1 MVPPYVSVWH
11 PDKVSSSPSSA
22 PLGPTDWV
30 GAALVAVAE
39 GGITNISVERLA
51 RSLGATKGSF
61 YWHFKDRPALV
72 AATLDAWAGQT
83 EAIIARVET
92 LDDARARLD
101 HLFASVLETGSG
113 GRVELALLADADDPV
128 VAAAIDEVMARRLG
142 FLQLL
147 FEQLGKDE
155 PADRALLA
163 YTCFVGLLQLRRA
176 APETV
181 PSGDRLLAFVE
192 HLTERLLR

>member
-1 MVPPYVSVWH
+1 M
-11 PDKVSSSPSSA
+11 SSPTSA
-22 PLGPTDWV
+22 PLGPPDWV
-30 GAALVAVAE
+30 RAALVAIAE
-39 GGITNISVERLA
+39 GGVANVSVERLA

-83 EAIIARVET
+83 EAIIARVEEVKET
-92 LDDARARLD
+92 RGRFDR
-101 HLFASVLETGSG
+101 LFASVFEQGAG

-128 VAAAIDEVMARRLG
+128 VAAAIDRVMARRLG
-142 FLQLL
+142 FLEQL
-147 FEQLGKDE
+147 FEQLGKDD

-163 YTCFVGLLQLRRA
+163 YTCFLGLLQLRRA

-181 PSGDRLLAFVE
+181 PAGDRLHVFVE
-192 HLTERLLR
+192 HLTERLLG

>member
-1 MVPPYVSVWH
+1 MVPPYPCVWH
-11 PDKVSSSPSSA
+11 PGKVSSPPSSA
-22 PLGPTDWV
+22 PLGTKDWV
-30 GAALVAVAE
+30 RAALVAVAD
-39 GGITNISVERLA
+39 GGIANISVERLA

-83 EAIIARVET
+83 EAVIARVEVR
-92 LDDARARLD
+92 DDARERLD
-101 HLFASVLETGSG
+101 HLFASVFEEGLG
-113 GRVELALLADADDPV
+113 GRVELALLADADDSV
-128 VAAAIDEVMARRLG
+128 VAGAIERVMARRLG

-147 FEQLGKDE
+147 FEKLGRDE

-163 YTCFVGLLQLRRA
+163 YTCFLGLLQMRRA
-176 APETV
+176 APDTV
-181 PSGDRLLAFVE
+181 PSGDRLRAFVE